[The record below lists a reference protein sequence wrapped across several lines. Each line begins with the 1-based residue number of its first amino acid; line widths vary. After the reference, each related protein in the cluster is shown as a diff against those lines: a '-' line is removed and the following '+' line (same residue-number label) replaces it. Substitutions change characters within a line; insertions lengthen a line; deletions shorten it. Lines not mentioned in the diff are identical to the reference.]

1 MSMTDEDSA
10 EHLANEI
17 DSSKVTLGT
26 ISFLAGIDIPTP
38 TQELA
43 KVLANTPTLSPPAL
57 KLLGENNASMM
68 GITQES
74 QQLFRT
80 LAAFPELTMYPEIDA
95 VASMSSIA
103 NQPIID
109 ALAALNDL
117 PVNVFSTAVTAS
129 TISASTSLSPSPS
142 STEPAIK
149 SNPEQTV
156 DPTHTDVE
164 YDLPQSAYVNTAFA
178 IGSYAAHQIDGLSE
192 EEQNFA
198 AYFIGGCIAFGVGF
212 MFLGLPT
219 AIPSAAF
226 GSGGARVSV
235 GAWRGRKRRLEEDG
249 ETDDG

>member
-1 MSMTDEDSA
+1 MTDEDSA

-17 DSSKVTLGT
+17 DSSKITPET
-26 ISFLAGIDIPTP
+26 ISLLAGIDIPSP

-43 KVLANTPTLSPPAL
+43 KALANTPTLSPPAL
-57 KLLGENNASMM
+57 KILAENNALMM
-68 GITQES
+68 GITQEP
-74 QQLFRT
+74 QQLSRT
-80 LAAFPELTMYPEIDA
+80 LTAFTELTIYPEIDA
-95 VASMSSIA
+95 MVSMSSIA
-103 NQPIID
+103 HQPIID
-109 ALAALNDL
+109 ALTALNDL

-142 STEPAIK
+142 STEPVIK
-149 SNPEQTV
+149 SGPEQTV
-156 DPTHTDVE
+156 DPTHTDVD

-219 AIPSAAF
+219 ALPSAAF
-226 GSGGARVSV
+226 GGGGA
-235 GAWRGRKRRLEEDG
+235 
-249 ETDDG
+249 